1 MTRKTSFSLI
11 ARIHQCRFTLFL
23 NHYFFTFIFYKLVL
37 KMKLGQRMGWGIH
50 YSPETRDRSDFSDKD
65 TQLVLCYVTVD
76 VTIVY
81 TKMMLQ
87 PAGGW
92 YPVAILHPYGT

>member
-1 MTRKTSFSLI
+1 MR
-11 ARIHQCRFTLFL
+11 
-23 NHYFFTFIFYKLVL
+23 
-37 KMKLGQRMGWGIH
+37 LGQRMGWGIH